1 MVEVTNIRQY
11 SSKTNK
17 LQNVYTIGRWARYIP
32 VKKWEI
38 NYFKIK
44 FILFIIN
51 LDETISFFMD
61 ESKSKKGASVLEE
74 FALFKVR
81 KKTKI
86 RNRYN
91 QISHQTQD
99 TIW

>member
-1 MVEVTNIRQY
+1 MAFV
-11 SSKTNK
+11 
-17 LQNVYTIGRWARYIP
+17 
-32 VKKWEI
+32 
-38 NYFKIK
+38 
-44 FILFIIN
+44 
-51 LDETISFFMD
+51 MD
-61 ESKSKKGASVLEE
+61 KSKSEKGASVLEE

-91 QISHQTQD
+91 QIPHQTQD